1 MKEQITKD
9 DLIQFGRMLIN
20 EISSMMK
27 EDYKRERD
35 NPDPEWLKSRGARK
49 ILDISAGSLQNLRIT
64 GKVRYKKV
72 MGSYYY
78 NKADLLGLFN
88 YASSKDS

>member
-9 DLIQFGRMLIN
+9 DLIQFGRILIN
-20 EISSMMK
+20 EISIMVK
-27 EDYKRERD
+27 EDHNREKD
-35 NPDPEWLKSRGARK
+35 NSHPEWLKSRGARK
-49 ILDISAGSLQNLRIT
+49 LLDISAGSLQNLRIS

-88 YASSKDS
+88 EASSKGS